1 MNESQPIK
9 MEEFTQ
15 TIILDINDGQMG
27 AGYSGECSPRFT
39 ANLLL
44 GLPLGHEATLKHTIF
59 PLSPDVKRDNVEL
72 LYAMKYKYENSM
84 NTYQI
89 NYQYMEK
96 MLEDISGSKALD
108 ENLHDHPLL
117 LTEPNKTDTAYRETL
132 TEILFESCNVPNLF
146 LSRRSVLSCYG
157 CARTS
162 GLVLSVDNNG
172 TEFCAIQ
179 DGYVF
184 QKHIGQ
190 LPIGGNLID
199 RIYLGY
205 LQNIRNIKVYPYFA
219 IEKTFNDVT
228 SKEEMNILTCPLVTK
243 SYYLW
248 GSLYVANQ
256 IKENINSSGMI
267 EYSSKTT
274 NTNTNAN
281 NTTGNNKGTY
291 VLPDGK
297 IIDEKVCSCLK
308 LIIPYI
314 FFKKKFNGNNVNK
327 FLNTTSTILNNSDLK
342 YFYDF
347 LHIMKIPFLEVSDYV
362 INPTSYVIEKVPDSS
377 KENTPICCAEKIETY
392 FELFDGLQNFVK
404 KGILSLISGNI
415 NAADVLNF
423 LIVTGESS
431 SAQNFAEML
440 KSYLPFIDTIKE
452 KSTKLIYSRG
462 VDRRHNCFIGASIL
476 SSLGTFPQLC
486 ISKSDYDEH
495 GVRNIIEK
503 KCV

>member
-1 MNESQPIK
+1 

-15 TIILDINDGQMG
+15 TIILDINDGQLG
-27 AGYSGECSPRFT
+27 AGYSGECAPRFN

-72 LYAMKYKYENSM
+72 MYAMKYTYENGVNSCH
-84 NTYQI
+84 I
-89 NYQYMEK
+89 NYEYMGK
-96 MLEDISGSKALD
+96 ILEDISGSKALD
-108 ENLHDHPLL
+108 ENLHDHPVL
-117 LTEPNKTDTAYRETL
+117 LTEPNKTDTTYRETL
-132 TEILFESCNVPNLF
+132 TELLFESCNVPNLF

-162 GLVLSVDNNG
+162 GQVLSVEANG
-172 TEFCAIQ
+172 TELCAIQ

-205 LQNIRNIKVYPYFA
+205 LQNIRSIKVYPYFA
-219 IEKTFNDVT
+219 IEKKGKNSTNST
-228 SKEEMNILTCPLVTK
+228 EEINILTCPLVTK

-256 IKENINSSGMI
+256 IKENINVPNGLIRFSNG
-267 EYSSKTT
+267 TT
-274 NTNTNAN
+274 NEADKNDNRETY
-281 NTTGNNKGTY
+281 GTY
-291 VLPDGK
+291 VLPDGN
-297 IIDEKVCSCLK
+297 IIDEKVCATLK

-314 FFKKKFNGNNVNK
+314 FFKKKFNDINANK
-327 FLNTTSTILNNSDLK
+327 FLGTTSPVLNNFDLK
-342 YFYDF
+342 IFYDF
-347 LHIMKIPFLEVSDYV
+347 LNVVKIPVLEMPEYI
-362 INPTSYVIEKVPDSS
+362 INPTSYAIEKVPDCA
-377 KENTPICCAEKIETY
+377 KENVPVCCAEKIETY
-392 FELFDGLQNFVK
+392 FELFDGLQNFIK

-415 NAADVLNF
+415 TASDILNY

-431 SAQNFAEML
+431 SPHNFAEML
-440 KSYLPFIDTIKE
+440 KSYMPFIDTVKE
-452 KSTKLIYSRG
+452 KSTKVIYSKG
-462 VDRRHNCFIGASIL
+462 VDRKHNCFIGASIL

-486 ISKSDYDEH
+486 ISKRDYDEH